1 MALGMHELLRGIF
14 KNDEWKFQLL
24 SEWTS
29 IVGNLSDKMR
39 LEKIDNDTLVI
50 GVYQATWL
58 QELYLLSNV
67 LLHSINKHLK
77 HPHVKK
83 LRFKH
88 ASVHEHKNTSQEAA
102 VVEPLKKVQPFIL
115 SYDERRAL
123 STIKDQDLKQA
134 LQGFLQRCHTQ
145 RNLS

>member
-29 IVGNLSDKMR
+29 IVGNLGDKMR

-67 LLHSINKHLK
+67 LLHSINQHLK
-77 HPHVKK
+77 YPHVKK

-88 ASVHEHKNTSQEAA
+88 ASVYEHKATAEKAE
-102 VVEPLKKVQPFIL
+102 VVAPLKKIPPFIL

-123 STIKDQDLKQA
+123 STIKDQDLKKA
-134 LQGFLQRCHTQ
+134 LQDFLQRCHTQ